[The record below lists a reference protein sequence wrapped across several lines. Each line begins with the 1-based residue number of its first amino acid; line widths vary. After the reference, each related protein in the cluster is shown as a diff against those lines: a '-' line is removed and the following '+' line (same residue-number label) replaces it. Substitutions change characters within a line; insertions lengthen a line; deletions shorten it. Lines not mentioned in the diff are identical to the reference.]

1 MSPRLTELIG
11 GSWDWEAT
19 LKKLDT
25 RSVAGCQ
32 LGRSSSGFTLVRK
45 RSKSQSVKN
54 NLDNLLTILGKD
66 QHLAPG
72 YLTPVGTPPN
82 ALETVRAL
90 RQQFDPRVLPQ
101 NPLPGM
107 TNQPGAPNILLT
119 PAWVASL
126 AAGQDAI
133 FLEDVGGRIDASHT
147 PQPAYIFTQ

>member
-1 MSPRLTELIG
+1 MN
-11 GSWDWEAT
+11 T
-19 LKKLDT
+19 L
-25 RSVAGCQ
+25 
-32 LGRSSSGFTLVRK
+32 
-45 RSKSQSVKN
+45 QS
-54 NLDNLLTILGKD
+54 LLTILGQN

-90 RQQFDPRVLPQ
+90 KQQFDPFTLAQ

-107 TNQPGAPNILLT
+107 TNQVGAPNILLT

-147 PQPAYIFTQ
+147 PQPAYIFSM